1 VKVLF
6 VDNVKVPAPTLV
18 RLPAPE
24 IIPEIS
30 SLPASPVVNVIPV
43 SSSTAP
49 EPLNELIVSV
59 VSTSYVP
66 ELMTSTSS
74 CNVPDTVTVP
84 AEMVKSPV
92 KVFVPPKVKVP
103 APVLVMVTS

>member
-1 VKVLF
+1 MTSTSSCNVPDTVTVPAEMVKSPVKVLF

-30 SLPASPVVNVIPV
+30 SLPSSPVVNVIPV
-43 SSSTAP
+43 LSSTAP

-59 VSTSYVP
+59 VSTS
-66 ELMTSTSS
+66 
-74 CNVPDTVTVP
+74 
-84 AEMVKSPV
+84 
-92 KVFVPPKVKVP
+92 
-103 APVLVMVTS
+103 